1 MNLSTKQKQTYI
13 HRDRLAVA
21 KKQGLR
27 EGWTGS
33 VGLADA
39 NSCMYMRIYNI
50 YIIHIYSSK
59 ENIYI
64 YIYIYIIARRICL
77 TSLHISLRMLAVSK
91 KIKE

>member
-21 KKQGLR
+21 KKEGLR

-50 YIIHIYSSK
+50 YIIHIYNSK
-59 ENIYI
+59 ENIH
-64 YIYIYIIARRICL
+64 IYIIARRICL